1 MKHKIIK
8 LKQHPKYD
16 TIINWGKLIS
26 VTGGAQIVVQV
37 VGFLSGIMIIRLLSV
52 EEYAYYT
59 LANTMLGAM
68 TILSDGGISTGVMA
82 EGGKVWQDKEKLGR
96 VLVTGLNMRKR
107 FGIISLIV
115 SSPIL
120 FYLLIHNGASWTI
133 SLLITISVIPAFFAT
148 LSDSLLEIPLKLNQS
163 IFPLQKNQI
172 TVSIGRLLLVASTIF
187 IFPFAYFSIL
197 GGGIARIYG
206 NFKLKKITNV
216 FADVSQIEDLD
227 AKNEISIIVK
237 RSLPGLVYYCFSG
250 QISTWIIS
258 ISGTAASL
266 AEIGAL
272 GRISS
277 VLNLLMVIFTTLIVP
292 RFARIQDQ
300 PQKLLK
306 YYSTIILLFM
316 LLSLC
321 IVGGTYLFSNQI
333 LWVLG
338 KNYQG
343 LNVELLLLILG
354 TTISMILSAALSLY
368 LSRGWVLH
376 YYISISASLFP
387 IILGC
392 FIFDIT
398 TLKGILYLN
407 IFVALVQMILH
418 VSYGYFKIL
427 KLFKKNNHFTNV

>member
-133 SLLITISVIPAFFAT
+133 SILITISVIPAFFAT

-258 ISGTAASL
+258 VSGTAASL